1 MPPPASVL
9 SKTLQSITLTK
20 IRELEKQRT
29 KYEKSKK
36 AVLSKAASKKSK
48 RDVVAHLLTGVKELY
63 PNAPND
69 VAMKNIERWVH
80 QSQYDASVSEPM
92 LDSFEEELRTK
103 LEFQSRKL
111 GLADLYSR
119 LLTEWMSPPAVK
131 QDDDSDSEN
140 NFEMIERQK
149 ERLQEL
155 CDKFESVVFEPLET
169 DEVEIDNY
177 MQDLFPDNKSMD
189 ALESLR
195 KQLKQDGDALLA
207 NKSPFDEFTLT
218 WCIKGLLVS

>member
-20 IRELEKQRT
+20 IRELEKQRD

-36 AVLSKAASKKSK
+36 SVLDEAAGKKSK
-48 RDVVAHLLTGVKELY
+48 RDVIAHLLAGVKELY
-63 PNAPND
+63 PNAPED
-69 VAMKNIERWVH
+69 VTIKNIERWIH
-80 QSQYDASVSEPM
+80 QSQYDASVSEKM

-119 LLTEWMSPPAVK
+119 LLTEWMSPPAAE
-131 QDDDSDSEN
+131 QDEESESED
-140 NFEMIERQK
+140 NFEMVERQK

-155 CDKFESVVFEPLET
+155 CLKFESVVFEPLET

-177 MQDLFPDNKSMD
+177 MQGLFSDDESSK
-189 ALESLR
+189 ALENLR

-207 NKSPFDEFTLT
+207 NKSPFNEFTLT